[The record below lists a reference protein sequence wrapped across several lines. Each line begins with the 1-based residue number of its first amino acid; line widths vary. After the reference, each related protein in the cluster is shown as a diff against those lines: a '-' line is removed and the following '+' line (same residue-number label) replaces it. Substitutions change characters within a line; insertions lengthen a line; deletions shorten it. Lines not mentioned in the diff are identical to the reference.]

1 MERAEVSKS
10 ILALL
15 WKSFLEIFGVW
26 PRNGGRGSMVFM
38 CLFCFILGSPLAFYD
53 FCGCTQITRAQLCV
67 FLLSSGQLRLRFSGF
82 ALRERKRGC
91 SPGVRSATP
100 TPKGLHPDNTNSTL
114 QLSAFSWAQ
123 PPLRRNIPGS
133 TLDRGVRPAG
143 IPQGGPKEYELSSL
157 ALLFCR
163 NRSTET

>member
-53 FCGCTQITRAQLCV
+53 FCGCTQITRAQLWYDPLILNRKDTNNKATSSV

-82 ALRERKRGC
+82 ALRESKRGC
-91 SPGVRSATP
+91 SPGVRSATL
-100 TPKGLHPDNTNSTL
+100 TSKGLHPDNTNSTL
-114 QLSAFSWAQ
+114 VSGHLNTW
-123 PPLRRNIPGS
+123 
-133 TLDRGVRPAG
+133 
-143 IPQGGPKEYELSSL
+143 
-157 ALLFCR
+157 
-163 NRSTET
+163 